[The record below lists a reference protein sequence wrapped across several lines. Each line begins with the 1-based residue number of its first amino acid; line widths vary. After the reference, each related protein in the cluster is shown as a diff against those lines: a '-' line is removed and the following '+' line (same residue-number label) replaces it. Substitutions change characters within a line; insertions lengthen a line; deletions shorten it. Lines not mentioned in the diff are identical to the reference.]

1 MQVLTPEQQQ
11 FAMLISLR
19 SVRFTQLRLTT
30 FNSVSLRSTTSHYVR
45 LLRKFADAQFAML
58 TYPIPFCVSETN

>member
-19 SVRFTQLRLTT
+19 SVRFTHTKGYRISEHSEL
-30 FNSVSLRSTTSHYVR
+30 SVSEFAKQTNVVRRS
-45 LLRKFADAQFAML
+45 
-58 TYPIPFCVSETN
+58 